1 MVQVSSP
8 PRTPRQA
15 ARRRDVLGDAFED
28 ALHAGF
34 FAALADPT
42 RLRLIACIARC
53 RRACSV
59 GEIAECCSVDLS
71 VVSRH
76 LKALER
82 AGVLASEREGRA
94 VRYRLRADE
103 VSARLRVLADAIAAN
118 PPGDCDADGGC
129 CGTGGSHGCC

>member
-15 ARRRDVLGDAFED
+15 ARQRDLLGDALD
-28 ALHAGF
+28 SALDAGF
-34 FAALADPT
+34 FAALADAT

-76 LKALER
+76 LKVLAR
-82 AGVLASEREGRA
+82 AGVLASERDGRI

-103 VSARLRVLADAIAAN
+103 VSGRFRALADAIAAN
-118 PPGDCDADGGC
+118 PPVDCGGDRGC
-129 CGTGGSHGCC
+129 CEAGGSNGCC